1 MGILMRAIDYA
12 DPNSLGSRL
21 RARRLVHV
29 SDLIDSIFEREG
41 KVDILDIGGRRQ
53 YWRLF
58 DDDYLESRNARI
70 VLLNLDAA
78 QLEDRDDPRFSSEQG
93 DACDLVRFSDNAF
106 DLVHSNATIEH
117 VGDWRRIE
125 AFAKEVRRLAPSY
138 YVQTPY
144 FWFPIEPHILLP
156 FFHWLPDGVQAKI
169 LLANFAPRSA
179 IANFAPDA
187 AKAPDIGSAMRG
199 VHGVRLLDRAQMRF
213 LFSDGDLRMEWLG
226 PLPKSLIAIRRA

>member
-1 MGILMRAIDYA
+1 MAMLTKAIDYA

-29 SDLIDSIFEREG
+29 SSLIDSIFVRRG
-41 KVDILDIGGRRQ
+41 KVKILDIGGRRQ
-53 YWRLF
+53 YWRLL
-58 DDDYLESRNARI
+58 DDHYLESRNVRV

-78 QLEDRDDPRFSSEQG
+78 QLEDQSDRRFSSVQG

-117 VGDWRRIE
+117 VGDWSRME
-125 AFAKEVRRLAPSY
+125 ACAREVRRLAPSY

-156 FFHWLPDGVQAKI
+156 FFHWLPDCVQAKI
-169 LLANFAPRSA
+169 LVGNLAPPSA
-179 IANFAPDA
+179 IANFAPHA
-187 AKAPDIGSAMRG
+187 AKARDIGMAMRSI
-199 VHGVRLLDRAQMRF
+199 HGTRLLDRAQMRF
-213 LFSDGDLRMEWLG
+213 LFPDGDLRMEWFG
-226 PLPKSLIAIRRA
+226 PLPKSLIAIRKA